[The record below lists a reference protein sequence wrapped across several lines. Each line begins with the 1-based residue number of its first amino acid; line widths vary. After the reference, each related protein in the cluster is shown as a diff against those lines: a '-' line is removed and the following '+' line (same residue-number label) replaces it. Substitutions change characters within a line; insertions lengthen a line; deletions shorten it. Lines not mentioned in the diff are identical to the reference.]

1 MLTLP
6 NYEKSVNLE
15 TVVNSNNCCNIS
27 IFLLNKLNL
36 LRNFFKGGTI
46 QGRKLYEE
54 ILMGSFVE
62 YILPLDFS
70 HHLNIFFYF
79 IMTRETQKS
88 KTL

>member
-70 HHLNIFFYF
+70 HHLNIFLFYNDK
-79 IMTRETQKS
+79 RNAK
-88 KTL
+88 K